1 MPSTP
6 PRTRK
11 AARRGAFIQHVVV
24 SAAIFAIAI
33 AGVAG
38 ASLLTHHLDSL
49 ELKSYDFLM
58 SVLRGPLPTPDD
70 IAIVAI
76 DDSSMKEFAGSFSW
90 PWPRSVHAEL
100 VRQLGAAGARA
111 IVFDVVFDLPSAP
124 DEDAELANAIKASP
138 VPVVLAATIDTVN
151 DGQFQMTQKVLP
163 LPLLVEAGA
172 RAGFATIYPD
182 TDEALRRVPLS
193 VNGAPTLSSAAFMA
207 GNHPASQAPP
217 TDVRANDPEFLV
229 NFAGP
234 RRTIKTVSYY
244 QAIDAANSL
253 PHDIFKG
260 KWVFVGRSLS
270 ESDLGAA
277 QRAQDMFGTPFDLQ
291 MPGVE
296 IHANALRTLATG
308 SFIRH
313 GSPAQLWAL
322 LLGVGA
328 LMSVVMIAIPGFK
341 AKAAAALL
349 LILAVP
355 AVSAAAFLYLHF
367 WLYTVQPTLVAT
379 TVFVLNALVQYRA
392 SEKDRAFVRKAMTGY
407 VSKQVMQRLMDDPS
421 ALALGGVQLDATV
434 LFSDIV
440 GFSPISERMTPP
452 DLTALLNAYFNR
464 VGDAVMSKDGMI
476 DKFIG
481 DAVMA
486 VWGIPLPDERHAE
499 KACSAALDMKIAA
512 AADGGPLRARI
523 GINTGPMMAGNLG
536 HRDRM
541 AYTVIGDSVN
551 LASRIEG
558 ANKTYGTTIM
568 VSESTA
574 ALAGDRFVFRKLDR
588 IRVVGKKEPTSV
600 FELMCR
606 AEDPVAATERARAQS
621 FARVVSAY
629 EARDWRGAQDVAVAH
644 QSAYPVDDPV
654 LALYVERCRQFERE
668 PPPDDWDSVYT
679 AKSK

>member
-1 MPSTP
+1 MS
-6 PRTRK
+6 
-11 AARRGAFIQHVVV
+11 G
-24 SAAIFAIAI
+24 AIFVLAI

-49 ELKSYDFLM
+49 ELKSYDFMM
-58 SVLRGPLPTPDD
+58 SVLRGPLPAPDD

-76 DDSSMKEFAGSFSW
+76 DDSSMREFAGSFSW

-100 VRQLGAAGARA
+100 IRQLGAAGARA
-111 IVFDVVFDLPSAP
+111 IAFDVVFDLPSTP
-124 DEDAELANAIKASP
+124 DEDAELAKAIKESP
-138 VPVVLAATIDTVN
+138 VPVVLAATIDNVN
-151 DGQFQMTQKVLP
+151 DGQFQMTQKLMP
-163 LPLLVEAGA
+163 LGSLIEAGA
-172 RAGFATIYPD
+172 RPGFATIYPD
-182 TDEALRRVPLS
+182 TDESLRRVPLS
-193 VNGAPTLSSAAFMA
+193 VNGAPTLSGAAFAA
-207 GNHPASQAPP
+207 GNASGRKPAPP
-217 TDVRANDPEFLV
+217 SDVRANDPEFLV

-244 QAIDAANSL
+244 QAIDAAHSL
-253 PHDIFKG
+253 PRDIFKG
-260 KWVFVGRSLS
+260 KWVFVGRAMSVA
-270 ESDLGAA
+270 DLGAA
-277 QRAQDMFGTPFDLQ
+277 ERAKDMFGTPFDMQ

-313 GSPAQLWAL
+313 ASPAQLWAL
-322 LLGVGA
+322 LIIVGA

-341 AKAAAALL
+341 TKAGAAVL
-349 LILAVP
+349 LIIAVP
-355 AVSAAAFLYLHF
+355 AVSAAAFLYGHY
-367 WLYTVQPTLVAT
+367 WLYTVQPTIVAT

-421 ALALGGVQLDATV
+421 ALDLGGVQLEATV

-486 VWGIPLPDERHAE
+486 VWGIPLPDDRHAE
-499 KACSAALDMKIAA
+499 KACSAALDMKLAA

-523 GINTGPMMAGNLG
+523 GINTGPVMAGNLG

-574 ALAGDRFVFRKLDR
+574 TLAGDAFVFRKLDR

-600 FELMCR
+600 FELICR
-606 AEDPVAATERARAQS
+606 AQDDGAAGEKARVES
-621 FARVVSAY
+621 FARVVAAY
-629 EARDWRGAQDVAVAH
+629 ERRDWRGAQEIAADH
-644 QSAYPVDDPV
+644 KSAYPADDPV
-654 LALYVERCRQFERE
+654 LALYIERCRQFEIA
-668 PPPDDWDSVYT
+668 PPANDWDGVHT